1 MERLSKGWKR
11 KKKPALPLIVSRS
24 APPEIPSISP
34 FSLYSFWGPQDECRF
49 WTRDITCYRR
59 MLAASIPEC
68 ERSSRS
74 SSWCFLFLIEKRIG
88 LGLRALLSFA
98 FSLYRIYHLVVYR
111 VRMLT
116 YCCLGFSLLSCSY
129 NSWQS
134 VLLSRALYLSVTLC
148 SHLLSLV
155 CSFSVLSEFHGR
167 EGPGGRRES
176 KRKGT
181 VHVAYDPVLY
191 CK

>member
-1 MERLSKGWKR
+1 MERLSKGWKS
-11 KKKPALPLIVSRS
+11 KKSQHSLLLSLVARRPRFPLFLLFLLILFGDHRTSVVFGR
-24 APPEIPSISP
+24 
-34 FSLYSFWGPQDECRF
+34 G
-49 WTRDITCYRR
+49 ITCYRR

-134 VLLSRALYLSVTLC
+134 VLLSRALYLSVALFA
-148 SHLLSLV
+148 HIYY
-155 CSFSVLSEFHGR
+155 H
-167 EGPGGRRES
+167 
-176 KRKGT
+176 
-181 VHVAYDPVLY
+181 
-191 CK
+191 

>member
-1 MERLSKGWKR
+1 MAEQGLEEE
-11 KKKPALPLIVSRS
+11 KKPAFPLIVSRS

-34 FSLYSFWGPQDECRF
+34 FSLYSFWGPQDECRIG
-49 WTRDITCYRR
+49 TRDITCYRR

-74 SSWCFLFLIEKRIG
+74 SSWCFLFSIEKRIG
-88 LGLRALLSFA
+88 LGLRALLSFD
-98 FSLYRIYHLVVYR
+98 FCLYRISHLFIGR

-116 YCCLGFSLLSCSY
+116 YCYLWLLASVVFLKLLTICPFI
-129 NSWQS
+129 QS
-134 VLLSRALYLSVTLC
+134 SLSVCSSLC

-176 KRKGT
+176 KERGNRT
-181 VHVAYDPVLY
+181 CSL
-191 CK
+191 